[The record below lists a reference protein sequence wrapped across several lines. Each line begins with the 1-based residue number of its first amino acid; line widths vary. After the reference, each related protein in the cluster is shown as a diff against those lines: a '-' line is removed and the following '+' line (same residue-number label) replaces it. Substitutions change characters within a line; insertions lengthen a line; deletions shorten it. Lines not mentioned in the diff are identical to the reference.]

1 MPDSEFIKIMRN
13 EVKKP
18 VVFSALEV
26 ANICG
31 VVNQTAIN
39 WIRNGYLKA
48 FNTPGGQFRVYPDD
62 LAAFMSSRNMQ
73 IPPALLELCNNKD
86 SYELNTLL
94 IIDDDKTL
102 NNVIAAYMEKSFPG
116 VHIVQAFDG
125 FEAGLQL
132 SGKHPQCLILDL
144 DLPGVNGF
152 DICRKIYEEKE
163 FGNPR
168 VIVITALEDYDLE
181 HRLAEIGVTY
191 FFRKPL
197 TLDKLAD
204 IVKRAYKG

>member
-1 MPDSEFIKIMRN
+1 MDNK
-13 EVKKP
+13 VKKP

-73 IPPALLELCNNKD
+73 IPESLLELCENKD
-86 SYELNTLL
+86 AYELNTLL
-94 IIDDDKTL
+94 IIDDDRTL
-102 NNVIAAYMEKSFPG
+102 NNVISIYMKKIFPRLN
-116 VHIVQAFDG
+116 IIQAFDG

-132 SGKHPQCLILDL
+132 SAKHPQCLLLDL
-144 DLPGVNGF
+144 DLPGINGF
-152 DICRKIYEEKE
+152 DICRRIYEEKE

-168 VIVITALEDYDLE
+168 VIVVTALEDSSLE
-181 HRLAEIGVTY
+181 EKLTKIGVNH

-197 TLDKLAD
+197 TLDKLAE
-204 IVKRAYKG
+204 IVKRSYKSL